1 MKFPFIKK
9 EHPNIWCQFDKLD
22 TPLLI
27 TFMESVKNG
36 KQMELIIREKI
47 DWDATQMKK
56 FFEGP
61 VVDFYQARFADTG
74 VAMGKGEIRE
84 GLLAKFLGWTEP
96 NAFGQRHALSRT
108 TLDEPKDGKSP
119 RTRWKEFLRDMN
131 QDCLDRGFGGLPPAD
146 NTDLGD

>member
-1 MKFPFIKK
+1 MKFPFKK
-9 EHPNIWCQFDKLD
+9 LAKLHIWDAFGDLDLDK
-22 TPLLI
+22 LI
-27 TFMESVKNG
+27 TFMATVKTG
-36 KQMELIIREKI
+36 KEMELIIREKI

-96 NAFGQRHALSRT
+96 NAFGWRHALSRT
-108 TLDEPKDGKSP
+108 TLDEPKDGKAP

-131 QDCLDRGFGGLPPAD
+131 QDCLDRGWGGLPSAD
-146 NTDLGD
+146 NTDIGD